1 MPRKLDQYDLA
12 GLAEYMTTAPR
23 TPALIAKFCGV
34 GALHAY
40 YKVRQLQRYWLL
52 RSVRQPHGSHIPHTY
67 QVVGKR
73 PDA

>member
-12 GLAEYMTTAPR
+12 ILAGYLLMKPR
-23 TPALIAKFCGV
+23 NSAQIAKAWKINQNSV
-34 GALHAY
+34 YA
-40 YKVRQLQRYWLL
+40 KIKQVQRYWLL
-52 RSVRQPHGSHIPHTY
+52 DIVRQPHGSHVPHTY